1 MKNVLKPL
9 SKSVLVP
16 LGLTV
21 AASQTD
27 VVIQMK
33 IFGSG
38 TTSIFPDEEMNHI
51 MKIVKS
57 HEGPGLLKKEV
68 RETTKVGL

>member
-21 AASQTD
+21 ALPETD
-27 VVIQMK
+27 SVIPKNILIRCDSINDFQQM
-33 IFGSG
+33 SRR
-38 TTSIFPDEEMNHI
+38 N
-51 MKIVKS
+51 
-57 HEGPGLLKKEV
+57 
-68 RETTKVGL
+68 

>member
-21 AASQTD
+21 APPETASAIPKKILIRCINNFQ
-27 VVIQMK
+27 QM
-33 IFGSG
+33 SRR
-38 TTSIFPDEEMNHI
+38 N
-51 MKIVKS
+51 
-57 HEGPGLLKKEV
+57 
-68 RETTKVGL
+68 

>member
-21 AASQTD
+21 APPKTASAIPKKILIRCDSINNFQ
-27 VVIQMK
+27 QM
-33 IFGSG
+33 SRR
-38 TTSIFPDEEMNHI
+38 N
-51 MKIVKS
+51 
-57 HEGPGLLKKEV
+57 
-68 RETTKVGL
+68 

>member
-33 IFGSG
+33 IFG
-38 TTSIFPDEEMNHI
+38 
-51 MKIVKS
+51 
-57 HEGPGLLKKEV
+57 
-68 RETTKVGL
+68 